1 MLTAYSAIAIICR
14 CDRGIPENITGRSF
28 RYIITEYYGLRITGN
43 LMTRFLR
50 QVGVLV
56 YVLIGFTLLSTSAL
70 VGTAQAETPF
80 PTVHEPSDE
89 SKQCIHPEDE
99 MRRNHMN
106 YILHER
112 DETMH
117 EGIRGEPEGLANCID
132 CHVEPNDKG
141 EIAGI
146 DSEEHFCNACHQ
158 YAAVQIDC
166 FQCHAD
172 RPQKYIKRSSHTSSL
187 RIQLQQMLA
196 ASNEVNQ

>member
-1 MLTAYSAIAIICR
+1 
-14 CDRGIPENITGRSF
+14 
-28 RYIITEYYGLRITGN
+28 
-43 LMTRFLR
+43 MTRFLR

-56 YVLIGFTLLSTSAL
+56 YVLIGFSLLSTSA
-70 VGTAQAETPF
+70 
-80 PTVHEPSDE
+80 
-89 SKQCIHPEDE
+89 QCIHDEHE

-117 EGIRGEPEGLANCID
+117 EGVRNEPGSLAACID

-146 DSEEHFCNACHQ
+146 DSKDHFCNGCHQ
-158 YAAVQIDC
+158 YASVQIDC

-172 RPQKYIKRSSHTSSL
+172 RPQKFIKRSSHTSSL
-187 RIQLQQMLA
+187 RSQLQQTLA
-196 ASNEVNQ
+196 AHDASSEGVNQ